1 MKATGEVMAI
11 GRTFEESL
19 LKAIDSLDIK
29 LDYHLGMKEISTWSE
44 EDIHNSLKTPDDE
57 RIFVVSEALKRGCS
71 IDEICDITKIDRF
84 FIKKLKN
91 IIDISL
97 MIRTLSLNDFTKD
110 ILYDCKKYGFGDS
123 YIADLIGV
131 DGSEIRKLRKKW
143 DLKPSY
149 KMVDTCAGEFEAVTP
164 YYYSSYDQYDE
175 AKPSKNTKV
184 IVLGSGPIRIGQGIE
199 FDYCSV
205 HCVKTLREMG
215 LEAII
220 INSNPE
226 TVSTDYDTSD
236 VLYFE
241 PLTQE
246 CVLDIIEKEKPMG
259 VVVQFGGQTALN
271 LAEPLQ
277 KNGVNILGTSVES
290 IDKAEDRNKFLQV
303 LHTLDIPLP
312 PGSTAISPEESLEIA
327 HSIGY
332 PVLVR
337 PSYVLGGRAME
348 IVYNDKELK
357 EYMAAAVKASQ
368 KHPVLIDKYII
379 GREVEVDAVC
389 DGQNVVIPG
398 IMEHIERAG
407 VHSGDSFSIYPPQNL
422 SPAVK
427 DQIVDACIKIG
438 LELKIKGLFNI
449 QFVVDRNEKL
459 YVLEANP
466 RASRTVPILSK
477 VTGIPM
483 VALATQIMLGY
494 SLIDLGYKTG
504 LIRESDL
511 VTVKAPVFSFSK
523 MTTVDTFLGPEMKST
538 GEVMGT
544 DTSYIKA
551 LTKAMIASGMKI
563 PSHGTILFSVADRDK
578 QETCDIAGELAGMG
592 FQLYATEHTCEY
604 FMKHGLAAGMVSAE
618 EAIQFIK
625 DDKVD
630 LLINTPTRGKIPS
643 RLGFLLRRAAMEF
656 NVLSITS
663 LDTAKAALAVRK
675 ADHKDLGVI
684 PLNEYLLQKQSS

>member
-1 MKATGEVMAI
+1 
-11 GRTFEESL
+11 
-19 LKAIDSLDIK
+19 
-29 LDYHLGMKEISTWSE
+29 
-44 EDIHNSLKTPDDE
+44 
-57 RIFVVSEALKRGCS
+57 
-71 IDEICDITKIDRF
+71 
-84 FIKKLKN
+84 
-91 IIDISL
+91 
-97 MIRTLSLNDFTKD
+97 
-110 ILYDCKKYGFGDS
+110 
-123 YIADLIGV
+123 
-131 DGSEIRKLRKKW
+131 
-143 DLKPSY
+143 
-149 KMVDTCAGEFEAVTP
+149 
-164 YYYSSYDQYDE
+164 
-175 AKPSKNTKV
+175 
-184 IVLGSGPIRIGQGIE
+184 
-199 FDYCSV
+199 
-205 HCVKTLREMG
+205 
-215 LEAII
+215 
-220 INSNPE
+220 
-226 TVSTDYDTSD
+226 
-236 VLYFE
+236 
-241 PLTQE
+241 
-246 CVLDIIEKEKPMG
+246 
-259 VVVQFGGQTALN
+259 
-271 LAEPLQ
+271 
-277 KNGVNILGTSVES
+277 
-290 IDKAEDRNKFLQV
+290 
-303 LHTLDIPLP
+303 
-312 PGSTAISPEESLEIA
+312 
-327 HSIGY
+327 
-332 PVLVR
+332 
-337 PSYVLGGRAME
+337 
-348 IVYNDKELK
+348 
-357 EYMAAAVKASQ
+357 
-368 KHPVLIDKYII
+368 
-379 GREVEVDAVC
+379 
-389 DGQNVVIPG
+389 
-398 IMEHIERAG
+398 
-407 VHSGDSFSIYPPQNL
+407 
-422 SPAVK
+422 
-427 DQIVDACIKIG
+427 
-438 LELKIKGLFNI
+438 LFNI

-477 VTGIPM
+477 VTGVPM